1 MSRRPKNIVVNSGAI
16 EILFSKASKEPVKTE
31 KTLVESSV
39 TKTLKSDDPLVQT
52 YYDQLTPA
60 EVIAHTIA
68 VEKLGTSYD
77 VVRTHGFVRW
87 NKARAAA
94 AASSGGASGGK

>member
-1 MSRRPKNIVVNSGAI
+1 MSRRPKNIVVNNGGI
-16 EILFSKASKEPVKTE
+16 DILFSKASKEPVKTE

-39 TKTLKSDDPLVQT
+39 VKTLKSDDPIVQT

-87 NKARAAA
+87 SKARAASG
-94 AASSGGASGGK
+94 ASASGGK

>member
-31 KTLVESSV
+31 KTSVESSV
-39 TKTLKSDDPLVQT
+39 VKTLKSDDPLVQT

-60 EVIAHTIA
+60 EVIAHSIA

-77 VVRTHGFVRW
+77 VVRTHGFIRW
-87 NKARAAA
+87 SKVRAAA
-94 AASSGGASGGK
+94 SASASGSK